1 MRFPCPHCGSRSA
14 IRSTNRMSS
23 LTGILRC
30 RCNNDDCGFVFQV
43 GVEVTG
49 YYVASALPNP
59 AINLPKLSGVGRH
72 WEPGVNFKDVAP
84 LRSTIHPFK
93 AVDTARSQCQP
104 GAKEKETEEV

>member
-1 MRFPCPHCGSRSA
+1 
-14 IRSTNRMSS
+14 MSP

-30 RCNNDDCGFVFQV
+30 RCNNDDCGFVFKV

-49 YYVASALPNP
+49 YYVASAVPNP

-93 AVDTARSQCQP
+93 AVDAARNQCQP